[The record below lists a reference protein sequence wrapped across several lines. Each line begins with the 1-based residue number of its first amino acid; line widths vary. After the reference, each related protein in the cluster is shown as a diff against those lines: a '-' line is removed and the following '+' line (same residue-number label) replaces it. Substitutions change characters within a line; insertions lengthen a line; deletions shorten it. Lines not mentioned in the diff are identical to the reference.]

1 MMLYIV
7 LLMITILYFLYRLK
21 NARKYR
27 LAKQFTGPTEVPILG
42 NTLIFKKRT
51 PKEVLTYFQNA
62 SDEYGSIYRIWMGTR
77 LAFVVT
83 DPKVC
88 EIVFSNSTKFLEKSS
103 LYDFLVPWLGTGLL
117 LSAGQKWH
125 SRRKIITPAFH
136 FKILEEFCVIFDAQ
150 SEILLNNL
158 KKHEHGDAFDV
169 TNYISLMALDVVCET
184 AMGIKLNAQTDAE
197 SSYVKAVHELT
208 RIISTRLATIW
219 QRNDFLFNLFAREMR
234 IKQDA
239 VIKRLHL
246 FTKNIIN
253 RRRAQLIQELESN
266 EKSDRMELG
275 GKQALLDILLQ
286 STTVD
291 GKSLSNEDI
300 REEVDTFTFEGHDTT
315 TSGICFT
322 LYLISRHPDVQ
333 NKIFAEIQDVF
344 GSKTEKATYRKLQDL
359 KYLDM
364 VIKEALRIFPPV
376 PIIGRKIEEDLQ
388 LHDGRIVPANSTFTI
403 NFFLMF
409 RDPKLHPNPL
419 QFNPDRFMSDNA
431 MDSFFSYTP
440 FSAGSRNCI
449 GQKFAMLE
457 LKSSISKILRSY
469 ELLPVGEEPIPVMEL
484 ILRSE
489 NGVQLGLKPRLY

>member
-7 LLMITILYFLYRLK
+7 LFVITILYSYYRLK
-21 NARKYR
+21 NIRRFR
-27 LAKQFTGPTEVPILG
+27 LAKEFTGPTAVPIFG
-42 NTLIFKKRT
+42 NALIFKKRT
-51 PKEVLTYFQNA
+51 PQEILSYFQKA
-62 SDEYGSIYRIWMGTR
+62 TDEYGSIYRIWMGSR

-117 LSAGQKWH
+117 LSSGQKWH

-158 KKHEHGDAFDV
+158 KKHEQGDVFDV
-169 TNYISLMALDVVCET
+169 TGYISLMALDVVCET
-184 AMGIKLNAQTDAE
+184 AMGIKLNAQTDTE
-197 SSYVKAVHELT
+197 SSYVKAVHDLT

-219 QRNDFLFNLFAREMR
+219 QRNDFLYSLFAREMR
-234 IKQDA
+234 MKQDDI
-239 VIKRLHL
+239 VQRLHS
-246 FTKNIIN
+246 FTKNIIQ
-253 RRRAQLIQELESN
+253 RRRDQLVQELESN
-266 EKSDRMELG
+266 EKSDRTELG

-333 NKIFAEIQDVF
+333 NKIFAEIQNVF
-344 GSKTEKATYRKLQDL
+344 HSKTEKATYRKLQDL
-359 KYLDM
+359 KYLEL
-364 VIKEALRIFPPV
+364 VIKESLRLFPPV
-376 PIIGRKIEEDLQ
+376 PIIGRKIEEELR
-388 LHDGRIVPANSTFTI
+388 LHDGRIVPANSTFTF

-409 RDPKLHPNPL
+409 RDSKLHPDPL
-419 QFNPDRFMSDNA
+419 QFNPDRFMDDNA

-489 NGVQLGLKPRLY
+489 NGVQLGVKPRLY